1 MEVTQQATGA
11 EVTMRGP
18 WKPATTPD
26 CSKRPAATG
35 RHQPVPRKG
44 QTMKRF
50 TVTQGHRQAA
60 GIILAVALVLADYLY
75 RMGVL

>member
-1 MEVTQQATGA
+1 
-11 EVTMRGP
+11 
-18 WKPATTPD
+18 
-26 CSKRPAATG
+26 
-35 RHQPVPRKG
+35 
-44 QTMKRF
+44 MKRF